1 MKRKN
6 IYSIIF
12 LTCLTLVIIYLITP
26 SSSIFGSN
34 TDWLS
39 QHVNLADYIRNT
51 MLENKT
57 IFPDFAFNIG
67 AGQNIYNISYYGLLR
82 VDILIS
88 CLLPS
93 VEMKD
98 IIITYMIFN
107 LVLSVNLTYFWLKRK
122 QFNTWLCIIG
132 AITLL
137 SSSVLFQSH
146 RQIMFVD
153 YMSMLII
160 ALIAVDLYIE
170 KKKIILLVVSVIG
183 IITNSY
189 FFSIS
194 ALMVICSY
202 YCFEMYRLEKKL
214 TFKEVLYFLKPL
226 LIAVMICGILLIPT
240 AYVMLENHQSG
251 NTKINLL
258 TLFIPRFNFESLLY
272 DYYGCGL
279 GYLAWIGLVIGL
291 KIKKMRRLSI
301 WLLLILF
308 IPIFSFVLNGF
319 LYPRPKI
326 LIPFIPLIIYVTVY
340 VLDYIKENKLK
351 LDFKIILLLI
361 LPILS
366 FYHQPLAVFDM
377 IVCGIGILLYF
388 KNIKPALLLLILMPF
403 TISYINN
410 QEENFVLSD
419 KYQQISKIKD
429 IKLESD
435 SRSDIFKEPLNT
447 VNLVKNNVFRT
458 SIYSSISNTRY
469 NQFYYDIINN
479 PISIRNRVACLS
491 NSNIFFQG
499 MMGVE
504 TIYSEKVVPIG
515 YQEVEKNVYQNKDVL
530 PLIYASNNIY
540 SYKEFEKLSFPQT
553 LDTLYNNTIVETDQI
568 NYQSKIVETKLKMTM
583 NNKSDYLGII
593 KLNNG
598 YRINT
603 KKKAKLDL
611 DINQDLKN
619 KIMIIEFDL
628 KKVKLIKNTD
638 TSITINGV
646 RNRLSGL
653 DAPYP
658 NDNTHFTYILSQNE
672 AIDKLKIEFSKGR
685 YDLSD
690 IKVYTMNYDVIKNRI
705 QEVDSFNGVYNQNGV
720 VADGTIDVKE
730 DGYLVTSFAYQNG
743 YKILIDG
750 KKVKSECVNKAF
762 LGTKITKGMHQI
774 KIVFKPPM
782 KDIGFIVS
790 TLGILLLVFQG
801 RWKKDEKRIKRVN

>member
-6 IYSIIF
+6 IYPIIF
-12 LTCLTLVIIYLITP
+12 LTCLTLVVIYLITP

-107 LVLSVNLTYFWLKRK
+107 LVLSVNLIYFWLKRK

-132 AITLL
+132 AIALL

-153 YMSMLII
+153 YMSTLII

-170 KKKIILLVVSVIG
+170 KKKTSLLVISVIG

-194 ALMVICSY
+194 ALLVIFSY
-202 YCFEMYRLEKKL
+202 YCFEMYRLDMKL
-214 TFKEVLYFLKPL
+214 TFKEILYFLKPL
-226 LIAVMICGILLIPT
+226 LLGIMICGILLIPT
-240 AYVMLENHQSG
+240 AYVLLENHQSG

-279 GYLAWIGLVIGL
+279 GYLSWIGLVIGL
-291 KIKKMRRLSI
+291 KIKKTRRLSI

-319 LYPRPKI
+319 LYPRAKI
-326 LIPFIPLIIYVTVY
+326 LIPFIPLLIYITI
-340 VLDYIKENKLK
+340 YILNYLKQNNVKLN
-351 LDFKIILLLI
+351 FKIILLLV
-361 LPILS
+361 LPVLS
-366 FYHQPLAVFDM
+366 FYQQPLAILDM
-377 IVCGIGILLYF
+377 IICGIGVLLYL

-403 TISYINN
+403 TISFINN
-410 QEENFVLSD
+410 QEENYVLSD
-419 KYQQISKIKD
+419 KYQQVSKIKD

-435 SRSDIFKEPLNT
+435 SRSDIYKEPLNT
-447 VNLVKNNVFRT
+447 VNQVKNDVFRT
-458 SIYSSISNTRY
+458 SIYSSISNTKY
-469 NQFYYDIINN
+469 NQFYYDIVNN

-491 NSNIFFQG
+491 NSNVFFQG
-499 MMGVE
+499 MMGIK

-515 YQEVEKNVYQNKDVL
+515 YQEIEKNVYQNEDVL
-530 PLIYASNNIY
+530 PLIYASNELF
-540 SYKEFEKLSFPQT
+540 SYKEFDKLSFPQT

-568 NYQSKIVETKLKMTM
+568 NYQSKAVETKLKMSL

-598 YRINT
+598 YRINA
-603 KKKAKLDL
+603 KKQANLEL
-611 DINQDLKN
+611 NINQDLYN
-619 KIMIIEFDL
+619 KIVVIEFDL

-638 TSITINGV
+638 TSITINGI
-646 RNRLSGL
+646 RNRLSSL
-653 DAPYP
+653 NAAYP
-658 NDNTHFTYILSQNE
+658 NNNTHFTYILSQNE
-672 AIDKLKIEFSKGR
+672 TIDKLKIEFSKGR

-690 IKVYTMNYDVIKNRI
+690 IKVYTIDYNVIKNRS
-705 QEVDSFNGVYNQNGV
+705 QEIDSFNGVYNQNGM
-720 VADGTIDVKE
+720 VANGEINVKE

-750 KKVKSECVNKAF
+750 KKVNNECVNKAF
-762 LGTKITKGMHQI
+762 LGAKISKGKHQI
-774 KIVFKPPM
+774 KIMFKPPM
-782 KDIGFIVS
+782 KNIGFIVS
-790 TLGILLLVFQG
+790 TLGILLVFQG

>member
-6 IYSIIF
+6 IYPIIF
-12 LTCLTLVIIYLITP
+12 LTCLTFVIIYFITP
-26 SSSIFGSN
+26 SSNIFGSN

-107 LVLSVNLTYFWLKRK
+107 LVLSVDLTYLWLKRK

-153 YMSMLII
+153 YMPMLII

-170 KKKIILLVVSVIG
+170 KKKMIMLVISILG
-183 IITNSY
+183 IITSSY

-194 ALMVICSY
+194 SLLVIFSY
-202 YCFEMYRLEKKL
+202 YCFEMYRLEIKL
-214 TFKEVLYFLKPL
+214 TFKEILHFLKPL
-226 LIAVMICGILLIPT
+226 LIAIMICGVLLIPT
-240 AYVMLENHQSG
+240 AYVLLENHQSG

-279 GYLAWIGLVIGL
+279 GYLTWVCLIVGL
-291 KIKKMRRLSI
+291 KIKKIKRLNI

-308 IPIFSFVLNGF
+308 IPIFSFILNGF

-326 LIPFIPLIIYVTVY
+326 LIPFIPLLIYITIYVLNCLKY
-340 VLDYIKENKLK
+340 DDIKLNI
-351 LDFKIILLLI
+351 KIILLLA
-361 LPILS
+361 LPVLS
-366 FYHQPLAVFDM
+366 FYQQPLAILDM
-377 IVCGIGILLYF
+377 ILCGIGILLYL
-388 KNIKPALLLLILMPF
+388 KNIKSALLLLIIMPIA
-403 TISYINN
+403 ISFVNN
-410 QEENFVLSD
+410 QEENYVLSD
-419 KYQQISKIKD
+419 KYQQVSKIKD
-429 IKLESD
+429 IKLGND

-447 VNLVKNNVFRT
+447 VNQVKNDVFRT

-499 MMGVE
+499 MMGVK
-504 TIYSEKVVPIG
+504 TIYSENIVPIG
-515 YQEVEKNVYQNKDVL
+515 YQEIEKNVYQNKDVL
-530 PLIYASNNIY
+530 PLIYASNDLF

-553 LDTLYNNTIVETDQI
+553 LDTLYNNVIVETDQI
-568 NYQSKIVETKLKMTM
+568 NYQSKVTETKLKVSVKS
-583 NNKSDYLGII
+583 KSDYLGII
-593 KLNNG
+593 KLSNG

-603 KKKAKLDL
+603 KKKAKLEL
-611 DINQDLKN
+611 DINQDLFN

-646 RNRLSGL
+646 RNRLSSL
-653 DAPYP
+653 NAAYP
-658 NDNTHFTYILSQNE
+658 NKNTHFTYILSQNE
-672 AIDKLKIEFSKGR
+672 AIDKLEIEFSKGR

-690 IKVYTMNYDVIKNRI
+690 IRVYTIDYDIIKERN
-705 QEVDSFNGVYNQNGV
+705 QEVDTFKGIYNQNGIL
-720 VADGTIDVKE
+720 ADGEIDVKE

-743 YKILIDG
+743 YKILVDN
-750 KKVKSECVNKAF
+750 KEVNSECVNKTF
-762 LGTKITKGMHQI
+762 LGAKISKGKHQVKIT
-774 KIVFKPPM
+774 FKPPM

-790 TLGILLLVFQG
+790 VLGILLLAFQG
-801 RWKKDEKRIKRVN
+801 RCKKGEKRIERTD

>member
-6 IYSIIF
+6 IYPIIF
-12 LTCLTLVIIYLITP
+12 LTCLTLVVIYLITP

-67 AGQNIYNISYYGLLR
+67 AGQNIYNISYYGLFR
-82 VDILIS
+82 VDILVS

-107 LVLSVNLTYFWLKRK
+107 LVLSVNLTYLWLKRK

-132 AITLL
+132 AIALL

-170 KKKIILLVVSVIG
+170 KKKMILLVISIVG

-194 ALMVICSY
+194 ALLVILSY
-202 YCFEMYRLEKKL
+202 FCFEMYRLEMKL
-214 TFKEVLYFLKPL
+214 TFKEILHFLKPL
-226 LIAVMICGILLIPT
+226 LIAIMICGILLIPT

-258 TLFIPRFNFESLLY
+258 TLLIPRFNFESLLY

-279 GYLAWIGLVIGL
+279 GYLVWIGLIVGL
-291 KIKKMRRLSI
+291 KVKKTRRLNI

-326 LIPFIPLIIYVTVY
+326 LIPFIPLLIYMTI
-340 VLDYIKENKLK
+340 YILNYLKHNDIKLNI
-351 LDFKIILLLI
+351 KIILLLA
-361 LPILS
+361 LPVLS
-366 FYHQPLAVFDM
+366 FYQQPLAILDM
-377 IVCGIGILLYF
+377 IVCSIGVLLYL
-388 KNIKPALLLLILMPF
+388 KNIKPALLLLVFMPF
-403 TISYINN
+403 TISFVNN
-410 QEENFVLSD
+410 QEENYVLSD
-419 KYQQISKIKD
+419 KYQQVSKIKD
-429 IKLESD
+429 IKLEND

-447 VNLVKNNVFRT
+447 VNQVKNDIFRT
-458 SIYSSISNTRY
+458 SIYSSISNTKY

-491 NSNIFFQG
+491 NSNVFFQG
-499 MMGVE
+499 MMGVK
-504 TIYSEKVVPIG
+504 TIYSENVVPIG
-515 YQEVEKNVYQNKDVL
+515 YQEIEKNVYQSEDIL
-530 PLIYASNNIY
+530 PLIYASNDLFSN
-540 SYKEFEKLSFPQT
+540 KEFENLSFPQT

-568 NYQSKIVETKLKMTM
+568 DYQSKVVETKLKTNI

-603 KKKAKLDL
+603 KKEAKLEL
-611 DINQDLKN
+611 YINQDLYN

-628 KKVKLIKNTD
+628 KKVKLIKSTD

-653 DAPYP
+653 NAAYP
-658 NDNTHFTYILSQNE
+658 NQNTHFTYILSQNE

-685 YDLSD
+685 YDLSN
-690 IKVYTMNYDVIKNRI
+690 IKVNTIDYNAIKKRN
-705 QEVDSFNGVYNQNGV
+705 QEIDAFKGVYNQNGM
-720 VADGTIDVKE
+720 VADGEIDVKG

-743 YKILIDG
+743 YTILIDG
-750 KKVKSECVNKAF
+750 KKVSSECVNKAF
-762 LGTKITKGMHQI
+762 LGAKISKGKHQI
-774 KIVFKPPM
+774 KIMFKPPM
-782 KDIGFIVS
+782 KDVGFIVS
-790 TLGILLLVFQG
+790 ALGILILVFQG

>member
-6 IYSIIF
+6 IYPIIF
-12 LTCLTLVIIYLITP
+12 LTCLTLVVIYLITP

-107 LVLSVNLTYFWLKRK
+107 LVLSVNLIYFWLKRK

-132 AITLL
+132 AIALL

-153 YMSMLII
+153 YMSTLII

-170 KKKIILLVVSVIG
+170 KKKTSLLVISVIG

-194 ALMVICSY
+194 ALLVIFSY
-202 YCFEMYRLEKKL
+202 YCFEMYRLDMKL
-214 TFKEVLYFLKPL
+214 TFKEILYFLKPL
-226 LIAVMICGILLIPT
+226 LLGIMICGILLIPT
-240 AYVMLENHQSG
+240 AYVLLENHQSG

-279 GYLAWIGLVIGL
+279 GYLSWIGLVIGL
-291 KIKKMRRLSI
+291 KIKKTRRLSI

-319 LYPRPKI
+319 LYPRAKI
-326 LIPFIPLIIYVTVY
+326 LIPFIPLLIYITI
-340 VLDYIKENKLK
+340 YILNYLKQNNVKLN
-351 LDFKIILLLI
+351 FKIILLLV
-361 LPILS
+361 LPVLS
-366 FYHQPLAVFDM
+366 FYQQPLAILDM
-377 IVCGIGILLYF
+377 IICGIGVLLYL

-403 TISYINN
+403 TISFINN
-410 QEENFVLSD
+410 QEENYVLSD
-419 KYQQISKIKD
+419 KYQQVSKIKD

-435 SRSDIFKEPLNT
+435 SRSDIFKELLNT
-447 VNLVKNNVFRT
+447 VNQVKNDVFRT
-458 SIYSSISNTRY
+458 SIYSSISNTKY
-469 NQFYYDIINN
+469 NQFYYDIVNN

-491 NSNIFFQG
+491 NSNVFFQG
-499 MMGVE
+499 MMGVK

-515 YQEVEKNVYQNKDVL
+515 YQEIEKNVYQNEDVL
-530 PLIYASNNIY
+530 PLIYASNELF
-540 SYKEFEKLSFPQT
+540 SYKEFDKLSFPQT

-568 NYQSKIVETKLKMTM
+568 NYQSKAVETKLKMSL

-598 YRINT
+598 YRINA
-603 KKKAKLDL
+603 KKQANLEL
-611 DINQDLKN
+611 NINQDLYN
-619 KIMIIEFDL
+619 KIVVIEFDL

-638 TSITINGV
+638 TSITINGI
-646 RNRLSGL
+646 RNRLSSL
-653 DAPYP
+653 NAAYP
-658 NDNTHFTYILSQNE
+658 NNNTHFTYILSQNE
-672 AIDKLKIEFSKGR
+672 TIDKLKIEFSKGR

-690 IKVYTMNYDVIKNRI
+690 IKVYTIDYNVIKNRS
-705 QEVDSFNGVYNQNGV
+705 QEIDSFNGVYNQNGM
-720 VADGTIDVKE
+720 VANGEINVKE

-750 KKVKSECVNKAF
+750 KKVNNECVNKAF
-762 LGTKITKGMHQI
+762 LGAKISKGKHQI
-774 KIVFKPPM
+774 KIMFKPPM
-782 KDIGFIVS
+782 KNIGFIVS
-790 TLGILLLVFQG
+790 TLGILLVFQG
-801 RWKKDEKRIKRVN
+801 RWKKDEKRNKRVN

>member
-57 IFPDFAFNIG
+57 IFPDFVFNIG

-226 LIAVMICGILLIPT
+226 LVAVMICGILLIPT

-258 TLFIPRFNFESLLY
+258 TLFIPRFDFESLLY

-730 DGYLVTSFAYQNG
+730 DGYLVTSFTYQNG
-743 YKILIDG
+743 YKIFIDG

>member
-6 IYSIIF
+6 IYPIIF
-12 LTCLTLVIIYLITP
+12 LTCLTLVVIYLITP

-107 LVLSVNLTYFWLKRK
+107 LVLSVNLIYFWLKRK

-132 AITLL
+132 AIALL

-153 YMSMLII
+153 YMSTLII

-170 KKKIILLVVSVIG
+170 KKKTSLLVISVIG

-194 ALMVICSY
+194 ALLVIFSY
-202 YCFEMYRLEKKL
+202 YCFEMYRLDMKL
-214 TFKEVLYFLKPL
+214 TFKEILYFLKPL
-226 LIAVMICGILLIPT
+226 LLGIMICGILLIPT

-258 TLFIPRFNFESLLY
+258 TLFIPQFNFESLLY

-279 GYLAWIGLVIGL
+279 GYLSWIGLVIGL
-291 KIKKMRRLSI
+291 KIKKTRRLSI

-319 LYPRPKI
+319 LYPRAKI
-326 LIPFIPLIIYVTVY
+326 LIPFIPLLIYITI
-340 VLDYIKENKLK
+340 YILNYLKQNNVKLN
-351 LDFKIILLLI
+351 FKIILLLV
-361 LPILS
+361 LPVLS
-366 FYHQPLAVFDM
+366 FYQQPLAILDM
-377 IVCGIGILLYF
+377 IICGIGVLLYL

-403 TISYINN
+403 TISFINN
-410 QEENFVLSD
+410 QEENYVLSD
-419 KYQQISKIKD
+419 KYQQVSKIKD

-447 VNLVKNNVFRT
+447 VNQVKNDVFRT
-458 SIYSSISNTRY
+458 SIYSSISNTKY
-469 NQFYYDIINN
+469 NQFYYDIVNN

-491 NSNIFFQG
+491 NSNVFFQG
-499 MMGVE
+499 MMGVK

-515 YQEVEKNVYQNKDVL
+515 YQEIEKNVYQNEDVL
-530 PLIYASNNIY
+530 PLIYASNELF
-540 SYKEFEKLSFPQT
+540 SYKEFDKLSFPQT
-553 LDTLYNNTIVETDQI
+553 LDTLYNNTIVETDRI
-568 NYQSKIVETKLKMTM
+568 NYQSKAVETKLKMSL

-598 YRINT
+598 YRINA
-603 KKKAKLDL
+603 KKQANLEL
-611 DINQDLKN
+611 NINQDLYN
-619 KIMIIEFDL
+619 KIVVIEFDL

-638 TSITINGV
+638 TSITINGI
-646 RNRLSGL
+646 RNRLSSL
-653 DAPYP
+653 NAAYP
-658 NDNTHFTYILSQNE
+658 NNNTHFTYILSQNE
-672 AIDKLKIEFSKGR
+672 TIDKLKIEFSKGR

-690 IKVYTMNYDVIKNRI
+690 IKVYTIDYNVIKNRS
-705 QEVDSFNGVYNQNGV
+705 QEIDSFNGVYNQNGM
-720 VADGTIDVKE
+720 VANGEIDVKE

-750 KKVKSECVNKAF
+750 KKVNNECVNKAF
-762 LGTKITKGMHQI
+762 LGAKISKGKHQI
-774 KIVFKPPM
+774 KIMFKPPM
-782 KDIGFIVS
+782 KNIGFIVS
-790 TLGILLLVFQG
+790 TLGILLVFQG

>member
-6 IYSIIF
+6 IYPIIF
-12 LTCLTLVIIYLITP
+12 LTCLTLVVIYLITP

-107 LVLSVNLTYFWLKRK
+107 LVLSVNLIYFWLKRK

-132 AITLL
+132 AIALL

-153 YMSMLII
+153 YMSTLII

-170 KKKIILLVVSVIG
+170 KKKTSLLVISVIG

-194 ALMVICSY
+194 ALLVIFSY
-202 YCFEMYRLEKKL
+202 YCFEMYRLDMKL
-214 TFKEVLYFLKPL
+214 TFKEILYFLKPL
-226 LIAVMICGILLIPT
+226 LLGIMICGILLIPT
-240 AYVMLENHQSG
+240 AYVLLENHQSG

-279 GYLAWIGLVIGL
+279 GYLSWIGLVIGL
-291 KIKKMRRLSI
+291 KIKKTRRLSI

-319 LYPRPKI
+319 LYPRAKI
-326 LIPFIPLIIYVTVY
+326 LIPFIPLLIYITI
-340 VLDYIKENKLK
+340 YILNYLKQNNVKLN
-351 LDFKIILLLI
+351 FKIILLLV
-361 LPILS
+361 LPVLS
-366 FYHQPLAVFDM
+366 FYQQPLAILDM
-377 IVCGIGILLYF
+377 IICGIGVLLYL

-403 TISYINN
+403 TISFINN
-410 QEENFVLSD
+410 QEENYVLSD
-419 KYQQISKIKD
+419 KYQQVSKIKD

-447 VNLVKNNVFRT
+447 VNQVKNDVFRT
-458 SIYSSISNTRY
+458 SIYSSISNTKY
-469 NQFYYDIINN
+469 NQFYYDIVNN

-491 NSNIFFQG
+491 NSNVFFQG
-499 MMGVE
+499 MMGVK

-515 YQEVEKNVYQNKDVL
+515 YQEIEKNVYQNEDVL
-530 PLIYASNNIY
+530 PLIYASNELF
-540 SYKEFEKLSFPQT
+540 SYKEFDKLSFPQT

-568 NYQSKIVETKLKMTM
+568 NYQSKAVETKLKMSL

-598 YRINT
+598 YRINA
-603 KKKAKLDL
+603 KKQANLEL
-611 DINQDLKN
+611 NVNQDLYN
-619 KIMIIEFDL
+619 KIVVIEFDL

-638 TSITINGV
+638 TSITINGI
-646 RNRLSGL
+646 RNRLSSL
-653 DAPYP
+653 NAAYP
-658 NDNTHFTYILSQNE
+658 NNNTHFTYILSQNE
-672 AIDKLKIEFSKGR
+672 TIDKLKIEFSKGR

-690 IKVYTMNYDVIKNRI
+690 IKVYTIDYNVIKNRS
-705 QEVDSFNGVYNQNGV
+705 QEIDSFNGVYNQNGM
-720 VADGTIDVKE
+720 VANGEIDVKE

-750 KKVKSECVNKAF
+750 KKVNNECVNKAF
-762 LGTKITKGMHQI
+762 LGAKISKGKHQI
-774 KIVFKPPM
+774 KIMFKPPM
-782 KDIGFIVS
+782 KNIGFIVS
-790 TLGILLLVFQG
+790 TLGILLVFQG

>member
-6 IYSIIF
+6 IYPIIF
-12 LTCLTLVIIYLITP
+12 LTCLTLVVIYFITP

-107 LVLSVNLTYFWLKRK
+107 LVLSVNLIYFWLKRK

-132 AITLL
+132 AIALL

-153 YMSMLII
+153 YMSTLII

-170 KKKIILLVVSVIG
+170 KKKTSLLVISVIG

-194 ALMVICSY
+194 ALLVIFSY
-202 YCFEMYRLEKKL
+202 YCFEMYRLDMKL
-214 TFKEVLYFLKPL
+214 TFKEILYFLKPL
-226 LIAVMICGILLIPT
+226 LLGIMICGILLIPT
-240 AYVMLENHQSG
+240 AYVLLENHQSG

-279 GYLAWIGLVIGL
+279 GYLSWIGLVIGL
-291 KIKKMRRLSI
+291 KIKKTRRLSL

-319 LYPRPKI
+319 LYPRAKI
-326 LIPFIPLIIYVTVY
+326 LIPFIPLLIYITI
-340 VLDYIKENKLK
+340 YILNYLKQNNVKLN
-351 LDFKIILLLI
+351 FKIILLLV
-361 LPILS
+361 LPVLS
-366 FYHQPLAVFDM
+366 FYQQPLAILDM
-377 IVCGIGILLYF
+377 IICGIGVLLYL

-403 TISYINN
+403 TISFINN
-410 QEENFVLSD
+410 QEENYVLSD
-419 KYQQISKIKD
+419 KYQQVSKIKD

-447 VNLVKNNVFRT
+447 VNQVKNDVFRT
-458 SIYSSISNTRY
+458 SIYSSISNTKY
-469 NQFYYDIINN
+469 NQFYYDIVNN

-491 NSNIFFQG
+491 NSNVFFQG
-499 MMGVE
+499 MMGVK

-515 YQEVEKNVYQNKDVL
+515 YQEIEKNVYQNEDVL
-530 PLIYASNNIY
+530 PLIYASNELF
-540 SYKEFEKLSFPQT
+540 SYKEFDKLSFPQT
-553 LDTLYNNTIVETDQI
+553 LDTLYNNTIVETDRI
-568 NYQSKIVETKLKMTM
+568 NYQSKAVETKLKMSL

-598 YRINT
+598 YRINA
-603 KKKAKLDL
+603 KKQANLEL
-611 DINQDLKN
+611 NINQDLYN
-619 KIMIIEFDL
+619 KIVVIEFDL

-638 TSITINGV
+638 TSITINGI
-646 RNRLSGL
+646 RNRLSSL
-653 DAPYP
+653 NAAYP
-658 NDNTHFTYILSQNE
+658 NNNTHFTYILSQNE
-672 AIDKLKIEFSKGR
+672 TIDKLKIEFSKGR

-690 IKVYTMNYDVIKNRI
+690 IKVYTIDYNVIKNRS
-705 QEVDSFNGVYNQNGV
+705 QEIDSFNGVYNQNGM
-720 VADGTIDVKE
+720 VANGEIDVKE

-750 KKVKSECVNKAF
+750 KKVNNECVNKAF
-762 LGTKITKGMHQI
+762 LGAKISKGKHQI
-774 KIVFKPPM
+774 KIMFKPPM
-782 KDIGFIVS
+782 KNIGFIVS
-790 TLGILLLVFQG
+790 TLGILLVFQG

>member
-628 KKVKLIKNTD
+628 KKVKLIKNAD